1 MPDSLNNNSG
11 GRPNQFIRNT
21 MRSLYVYFLITLS
34 FLFSASIQLYA
45 QETDSVNQKELGLS
59 SLLNEIR
66 QQQIN
71 DSLERVK
78 LQNEIADLKS
88 QNSPKKE
95 NLRQQLNEFDE
106 ENNIRK
112 QQLKMKVDSIKK
124 HTKRYAVAPFKDT
137 LFYIYNKLGSSL
149 AKDRAYNVDTRINNL
164 YEDDFA
170 KVDSFKI
177 ENNEISADIVY
188 KDLVITSITELDALL
203 EGKSKE
209 EIAAQYLKKIQ
220 DSITNE
226 RAENSVTKLLMRCGL
241 MLLILFVFSI
251 LILLINKLKKYA
263 TQRILTERTQRI
275 KDVKIKN
282 YILVTSVQ
290 KTRMFINAINIL
302 RWGLIILIAFIMLP
316 IIFSVF
322 PFTQSWAANL
332 IGLFTKPLK
341 KAVVAVWD
349 YIPNLITVFVILVVM
364 RYAVRFIKYIFS
376 EIDKGKLEINGFH
389 RDFAMPTF
397 TIVRF
402 LLQAFTLVLIFP
414 YLPGANSDIFKG
426 ISVFIGV
433 LFSLGSSS
441 AISNIIAGLV
451 ITYMRPFRIG
461 DRITIADKT
470 GIVIEKSPLVT
481 RLRTIKNEE
490 ITIPNSSVLSGNTVN
505 YSTFSEEGICF
516 QVELTVGYEEPWQR
530 IHELLLQI
538 PSRVKRVNLNPAP
551 FVLQKKLDDFYVLY
565 ELNVYIQ
572 KSAEI
577 ELAKSEIFQLILDD
591 FLAAGIEMNGP
602 HIFAKADHVQQY
614 NPIMPND

>member
-1 MPDSLNNNSG
+1 
-11 GRPNQFIRNT
+11 
-21 MRSLYVYFLITLS
+21 MRRFYIFFFTIILCFCSTIVG
-34 FLFSASIQLYA
+34 LYA
-45 QETDSVNQKELGLS
+45 QENDSINKKELGLS
-59 SLLNEIR
+59 TLLNDIR
-66 QQQIN
+66 QQQLN
-71 DSLERVK
+71 DSLERQK
-78 LQNEIADLKS
+78 LQHEIASLKS

-95 NLRQQLNEFDE
+95 NLKQQLSDFDE
-106 ENNIRK
+106 ENNLRK
-112 QQLKMKVDSIKK
+112 QQLKIKVDSIKK
-124 HTKRYAVAPFKDT
+124 NTKRYAVAPFNDT

-149 AKDRAYNVDTRINNL
+149 AKDRAYNVVNRIENL
-164 YEDDFA
+164 YEDDFV

-188 KDLVITSITELDALL
+188 KDLIITSITELDALL

-209 EIAAQYLKKIQ
+209 EIAKQYLKRIQ
-220 DSITNE
+220 QAISQE
-226 RAENSVTKLLMRCGL
+226 RADNSISKVLIRTGL
-241 MLLILFVFSI
+241 VLLILAVFSM
-251 LILLINKLKKYA
+251 LVYFINRLKKYG
-263 TQRILTERTQRI
+263 TNRLLSERTERI

-282 YILVTSVQ
+282 YVLVTSVQ
-290 KTRMFINAINIL
+290 KTRIFINTINIA
-302 RWGLIILIAFIMLP
+302 RWGLIVLIAFIMLP
-316 IIFSVF
+316 IVFSVF
-322 PFTQSWAANL
+322 PFTQSWASNL

-341 KAVVAVWD
+341 KAVFAIWD
-349 YIPNLITVFVILVVM
+349 YIPNLITVFVILFVM
-364 RYAVRFIKYIFS
+364 RYAVRFVKYIFN
-376 EIDKGKLEINGFH
+376 EIDKGKLEVNGFH
-389 RDFAMPTF
+389 REFAMPTF

-470 GIVIEKSPLVT
+470 GVVIEKSPLVT

-490 ITIPNSSVLSGNTVN
+490 ITIPNSSILSGNTVN

-530 IHELLLQI
+530 IHELLLNI
-538 PSRVKRVNLNPAP
+538 PSRIARVNLHPAP

-565 ELNVYIQ
+565 ELNVYIS
-572 KSAEI
+572 KSGEI
-577 ELAKSEIFQLILDD
+577 ELAKSEIYQHILND

-602 HIFAKADHVQQY
+602 HLFAKLDHVPQY
-614 NPIMPND
+614 QPKNTDK

>member
-1 MPDSLNNNSG
+1 MYRFGIN
-11 GRPNQFIRNT
+11 
-21 MRSLYVYFLITLS
+21 ITLANMRRFYFF
-34 FLFSASIQLYA
+34 FLTIILCFSSTFIGIYA
-45 QETDSVNQKELGLS
+45 QENDSINKKELGLS
-59 SLLNEIR
+59 TLLNDIR

-71 DSLERVK
+71 DSLERLK
-78 LQNEIADLKS
+78 LQQEIASLKS

-95 NLRQQLNEFDE
+95 NLKQQLNELDE
-106 ENNIRK
+106 ENNMRK
-112 QQLKMKVDSIKK
+112 QQLKIKVDSIKK
-124 HTKRYAVAPFKDT
+124 NTKRYAVAPFNDT

-149 AKDRAYNVDTRINNL
+149 AKDRAYNVVNRIQNL
-164 YEDDFA
+164 YEDDFV

-203 EGKSKE
+203 EGKNKA
-209 EIAAQYLKKIQ
+209 EIAEQYLKRIQ
-220 DSITNE
+220 LAIHQERADNSITKMLI
-226 RAENSVTKLLMRCGL
+226 RTGL
-241 MLLILFVFSI
+241 VLLILIIFSI
-251 LILLINKLKKYA
+251 LVYLINRLKKYG
-263 TQRILTERTQRI
+263 TKRLLTERTERI

-282 YILVTSVQ
+282 YVLVTSVQ
-290 KTRMFINAINIL
+290 KTRIFINTINIV
-302 RWGLIILIAFIMLP
+302 RWGLIILIAFVMLP
-316 IIFSVF
+316 IVFSVF
-322 PFTQSWAANL
+322 PFTQSWASNL

-341 KAVVAVWD
+341 KAVMAIWD
-349 YIPNLITVFVILVVM
+349 YIPNLITVFVILFVM
-364 RYAVRFIKYIFS
+364 RYAVRFVKYIFN

-389 RDFAMPTF
+389 REFAMPTF

-402 LLQAFTLVLIFP
+402 LLQAFTLVLVFP

-470 GIVIEKSPLVT
+470 GVVIEKSPLVT

-490 ITIPNSSVLSGNTVN
+490 ITIPNSSILSGNTVN
-505 YSTFSEEGICF
+505 YSTFSEDGICF

-530 IHELLLQI
+530 IHELLLNI
-538 PSRVKRVNLNPAP
+538 PPRITRVNQLPAP

-565 ELNVYIQ
+565 ELNVYIS

-577 ELAKSEIFQLILDD
+577 ELAKSEIYQLILND

-602 HIFAKADHVQQY
+602 HLFAKVDHVPQY
-614 NPIMPND
+614 QERNSSNKT

>member
-1 MPDSLNNNSG
+1 
-11 GRPNQFIRNT
+11 
-21 MRSLYVYFLITLS
+21 MRRFYIFFFAII
-34 FLFSASIQLYA
+34 LFFCSSVGLYA
-45 QETDSVNQKELGLS
+45 QEADSINKKELGLS
-59 SLLNEIR
+59 TLLNDIR

-71 DSLERVK
+71 DSLERQK
-78 LQNEIADLKS
+78 LQNEIASLKS

-95 NLRQQLNEFDE
+95 NLKQQLNNFDE
-106 ENNIRK
+106 ENNLRK
-112 QQLKMKVDSIKK
+112 QQLKIKVDSIKK
-124 HTKRYAVAPFKDT
+124 NTKRYAVAPFNDT

-149 AKDRAYNVDTRINNL
+149 AKDRAYNVVNRIESL
-164 YEDDFA
+164 YEDDFV

-188 KDLVITSITELDALL
+188 KDLVITSVTELDALL

-209 EIAAQYLKKIQ
+209 EIANQYLKRIQ
-220 DSITNE
+220 RAISQE
-226 RAENSVTKLLMRCGL
+226 RADNSVTKLLIRTGL
-241 MLLILFVFSI
+241 VLLILIIFSI
-251 LILLINKLKKYA
+251 LVFFINRLKKYGTNRLLA
-263 TQRILTERTQRI
+263 ERIERI

-282 YILVTSVQ
+282 YVLVTSVQ
-290 KTRMFINAINIL
+290 KTRIFINAINIA
-302 RWGLIILIAFIMLP
+302 RWGMIVLIAFIMLP
-316 IIFSVF
+316 IVFSVF
-322 PFTQSWAANL
+322 PFTQSWASNL

-341 KAVVAVWD
+341 KAVIAIWD
-349 YIPNLITVFVILVVM
+349 YIPNLITVFVILFVM
-364 RYAVRFIKYIFS
+364 RYAVRFVKYIFN

-389 RDFAMPTF
+389 REFAMPTF

-402 LLQAFTLVLIFP
+402 LLQAFTLVLVFP

-470 GIVIEKSPLVT
+470 GVVIEKSPLVT

-490 ITIPNSSVLSGNTVN
+490 ITIPNSSILSGNTIN

-530 IHELLLQI
+530 IHELLLNI
-538 PSRVKRVNLNPAP
+538 PPRIARVNQLPAP

-565 ELNVYIQ
+565 ELNIYIS
-572 KSAEI
+572 KSGEI
-577 ELAKSEIFQLILDD
+577 ELAKSEIYQHILND

-602 HIFAKADHVQQY
+602 HLFAKVDHVPQY
-614 NPIMPND
+614 QHKNPEKQH

>member
-1 MPDSLNNNSG
+1 
-11 GRPNQFIRNT
+11 
-21 MRSLYVYFLITLS
+21 MRSIYVYFLMTLS
-34 FLFSASIQLYA
+34 YLLSTSLQLYA
-45 QETDSVNQKELGLS
+45 QEIDSVNKKELDLS
-59 SLLNEIR
+59 SLLNGIR

-78 LQNEIADLKS
+78 LQHEIADLKS

-95 NLRQQLNEFDE
+95 NLKQQLNDFDE
-106 ENNIRK
+106 ENTIRQ
-112 QQLKMKVDSIKK
+112 QQLKVKVDSIKK
-124 HTKRYAVAPFKDT
+124 NTKRYAVAPFQDT

-149 AKDRAYNVDTRINNL
+149 AKDRASNVVSRIHNL
-164 YEDDFA
+164 YEDDFVN
-170 KVDSFKI
+170 VDSFKI

-209 EIAAQYLKKIQ
+209 EIAANYLKKIQ
-220 DSITNE
+220 DTITAE
-226 RAENSVTKLLMRCGL
+226 RAANSITKLLIRIGL
-241 MLLILFVFSI
+241 VFLILVVFSI
-251 LILLINKLKKYA
+251 LILLINRLKAYG
-263 TQRILTERTQRI
+263 TRRILTERTQRI
-275 KDVKIKN
+275 KDIKIKN
-282 YILVTSVQ
+282 YVLVTSVQ
-290 KTRMFINAINIL
+290 KTRMFIHAISIL

-316 IIFSVF
+316 IVFSVF
-322 PFTQSWAANL
+322 PFTQSWASNL

-341 KAVVAVWD
+341 TAVLAIWD
-349 YIPNLITVFVILVVM
+349 YIPNLITIFVILVVM

-426 ISVFIGV
+426 ISVFIGI

-470 GIVIEKSPLVT
+470 GVVIEKSPLVT

-505 YSTFSEEGICF
+505 YSTFSAEGICF

-530 IHELLLQI
+530 IHELLLNI
-538 PSRVKRVNLNPAP
+538 PPRVKRVKVNPAP

-565 ELNVYIQ
+565 ELNVYIG
-572 KSAEI
+572 KSGEI
-577 ELAKSEIFQLILDD
+577 DQAKSEIFQLILDD
-591 FLAAGIEMNGP
+591 FLAEGIDMNGP
-602 HIFAKADHVQQY
+602 HIYAKAEHVQQY
-614 NPIMPND
+614 NPNMPGKTQEN

>member
-1 MPDSLNNNSG
+1 MTISC
-11 GRPNQFIRNT
+11 
-21 MRSLYVYFLITLS
+21 
-34 FLFSASIQLYA
+34 LFSTSAPLYA
-45 QETDSVNQKELGLS
+45 QETDSVNKKELDLS
-59 SLLNEIR
+59 SLLNGIR

-78 LQNEIADLKS
+78 LQHEIADLKS

-95 NLRQQLNEFDE
+95 NLQQQLNEFDE
-106 ENNIRK
+106 ENNLRK
-112 QQLKMKVDSIKK
+112 QQLKVKVDSIKK
-124 HTKRYAVAPFKDT
+124 NTKRYAVAPFQDT

-149 AKDRAYNVDTRINNL
+149 AKDRAYNVVSRIHNL
-164 YEDDFA
+164 YEDDFV

-177 ENNEISADIVY
+177 ENSEISADIVY
-188 KDLVITSITELDALL
+188 KDLVITSVTELDALL

-209 EIAAQYLKKIQ
+209 EIAANYLKRIQ
-220 DSITNE
+220 DSIKTE
-226 RAENSVTKLLMRCGL
+226 RADNSITKLLTRIGL
-241 MLLILFVFSI
+241 VFLILVVFSI
-251 LILLINKLKKYA
+251 LILLINKLKKYG
-263 TQRILTERTQRI
+263 TRRILTERTQRI
-275 KDVKIKN
+275 KDIKIKN
-282 YILVTSVQ
+282 YVLVTSVQ

-302 RWGLIILIAFIMLP
+302 RWGLIVLIAFIMLP
-316 IIFSVF
+316 IVFSVF
-322 PFTQSWAANL
+322 PFTQSWASNL

-341 KAVVAVWD
+341 TAVLAIWD

-376 EIDKGKLEINGFH
+376 EIDKGKLEVNGFH

-470 GIVIEKSPLVT
+470 GVVIEKSPLVT

-530 IHELLLQI
+530 IHELLLNI
-538 PSRVKRVNLNPAP
+538 PPRIKRVNLNPAP

-565 ELNVYIQ
+565 ELNVYIAR
-572 KSAEI
+572 SAEI

-602 HIFAKADHVQQY
+602 HLFAKVDHVQQY
-614 NPIMPND
+614 NPKAPNNSHENEL

>member
-1 MPDSLNNNSG
+1 
-11 GRPNQFIRNT
+11 
-21 MRSLYVYFLITLS
+21 MRSIYVYFLMTLS
-34 FLFSASIQLYA
+34 YLLSTSLQLYA
-45 QETDSVNQKELGLS
+45 QEIDSVNKKELDLS
-59 SLLNEIR
+59 SLLNGIR

-78 LQNEIADLKS
+78 LQHEIADLKS

-95 NLRQQLNEFDE
+95 NLKQQLNDFDE
-106 ENNIRK
+106 ENTIRQ
-112 QQLKMKVDSIKK
+112 QQLKVKVDSIKK
-124 HTKRYAVAPFKDT
+124 NTKRYAVAPFQDT

-149 AKDRAYNVDTRINNL
+149 AKDRASNVVSRIHNL
-164 YEDDFA
+164 YEDDFVN
-170 KVDSFKI
+170 VDSFKI

-209 EIAAQYLKKIQ
+209 EIAANYLKKIQ
-220 DSITNE
+220 DTITAE
-226 RAENSVTKLLMRCGL
+226 RAANSITKLLIRIGL
-241 MLLILFVFSI
+241 VFLILVVFSI
-251 LILLINKLKKYA
+251 LILLINRLKAYG
-263 TQRILTERTQRI
+263 TRRILTERTQRI
-275 KDVKIKN
+275 KDIKIKN
-282 YILVTSVQ
+282 YVLVTSVQ
-290 KTRMFINAINIL
+290 KTRMFIHAISIL

-316 IIFSVF
+316 IVFSVF
-322 PFTQSWAANL
+322 PFTQSWASNL

-341 KAVVAVWD
+341 TAVLAIWD
-349 YIPNLITVFVILVVM
+349 YIPNLITIFVILVVM

-376 EIDKGKLEINGFH
+376 EFDKGKLEINGFH

-426 ISVFIGV
+426 ISVFIGI

-470 GIVIEKSPLVT
+470 GVVIEKSPLVT

-505 YSTFSEEGICF
+505 YSTFSAEGICF

-530 IHELLLQI
+530 IHELLLNI
-538 PSRVKRVNLNPAP
+538 PPRVKRVKVNPAP

-565 ELNVYIQ
+565 ELNVYIG
-572 KSAEI
+572 KSGEI
-577 ELAKSEIFQLILDD
+577 DQAKSEIFQLILDD
-591 FLAAGIEMNGP
+591 FLAEGIDMNGP
-602 HIFAKADHVQQY
+602 HIYAKAEHVQQY
-614 NPIMPND
+614 NPNMPGKTQEN

>member
-1 MPDSLNNNSG
+1 M
-11 GRPNQFIRNT
+11 
-21 MRSLYVYFLITLS
+21 
-34 FLFSASIQLYA
+34 
-45 QETDSVNQKELGLS
+45 GLS

-95 NLRQQLNEFDE
+95 NLKQQLNEFDE
-106 ENNIRK
+106 ENKIRQ
-112 QQLKMKVDSIKK
+112 QQLKIRVDSIKK
-124 HTKRYAVAPFKDT
+124 NTKRYAVAPFNDT

-149 AKDRAYNVDTRINNL
+149 AKDRAYNVVSRIHNL
-164 YEDDFA
+164 YEDDFV

-177 ENNEISADIVY
+177 ENNEISTDIVY
-188 KDLVITSITELDALL
+188 KDLVITSVTELDALL

-209 EIAAQYLKKIQ
+209 EIATNYLKRIQ
-220 DSITNE
+220 DSITTE
-226 RAENSVTKLLMRCGL
+226 RADNSITKLLTRIGL
-241 MLLILFVFSI
+241 VFLILVVFSI
-251 LILLINKLKKYA
+251 LILLINKLKKYG

-275 KDVKIKN
+275 KDIKIKN
-282 YILVTSVQ
+282 YVLVTSVQ

-302 RWGLIILIAFIMLP
+302 RWALIILIAFIMLP
-316 IIFSVF
+316 IVFSVF
-322 PFTQSWAANL
+322 PFTQSWASNL

-341 KAVVAVWD
+341 TAVLAIWD

-364 RYAVRFIKYIFS
+364 RYAVRFVKYIFS
-376 EIDKGKLEINGFH
+376 EIDKGKLEVNGFH

-470 GIVIEKSPLVT
+470 GVVIEKSPLVT

-505 YSTFSEEGICF
+505 YSTFSEDGICF

-530 IHELLLQI
+530 IHELLLNI
-538 PSRVKRVNLNPAP
+538 PPRIKRVNLNPAP

-565 ELNVYIQ
+565 ELNIYIA

-577 ELAKSEIFQLILDD
+577 ELAKSEIFQSILDD

-602 HIFAKADHVQQY
+602 HIFAKVDHVQQY
-614 NPIMPND
+614 NPKMSNN

>member
-1 MPDSLNNNSG
+1 
-11 GRPNQFIRNT
+11 
-21 MRSLYVYFLITLS
+21 MRRFYIFFFTIILCFCSTIVG
-34 FLFSASIQLYA
+34 LYA
-45 QETDSVNQKELGLS
+45 QENDSINKKELGLS
-59 SLLNEIR
+59 TLLNDIR

-71 DSLERVK
+71 DSLERQK
-78 LQNEIADLKS
+78 LQHEIASLKS

-95 NLRQQLNEFDE
+95 NLKQQLNNFDE
-106 ENNIRK
+106 ENNLRK
-112 QQLKMKVDSIKK
+112 QQLKIKVDSIKK
-124 HTKRYAVAPFKDT
+124 NTKRYAVAPFNDT

-149 AKDRAYNVDTRINNL
+149 AKDRAYNVVNRIENL
-164 YEDDFA
+164 YEDDFV

-188 KDLVITSITELDALL
+188 KDLIITSITELDALL

-209 EIAAQYLKKIQ
+209 EIATQYLKRIQ
-220 DSITNE
+220 QAISQERADNSITKVLI
-226 RAENSVTKLLMRCGL
+226 RTGL
-241 MLLILFVFSI
+241 VLLILVVFSI
-251 LILLINKLKKYA
+251 LVYFINRLKKYG
-263 TQRILTERTQRI
+263 TNRLLTERTERI

-282 YILVTSVQ
+282 YVFLTSVQ
-290 KTRMFINAINIL
+290 KTRIFISTINIA
-302 RWGLIILIAFIMLP
+302 RWGLIVLIAFIMLP
-316 IIFSVF
+316 IVFSVF
-322 PFTQSWAANL
+322 PFTQSWASNL

-341 KAVVAVWD
+341 KAVFAIWD
-349 YIPNLITVFVILVVM
+349 YIPNLITVFVILFVM
-364 RYAVRFIKYIFS
+364 RYAVRFVKYIFN
-376 EIDKGKLEINGFH
+376 EIDKGKLEVNGFH
-389 RDFAMPTF
+389 REFAMPTF

-402 LLQAFTLVLIFP
+402 LLQAFTLVLVFP

-470 GIVIEKSPLVT
+470 GVVIEKSPLVT

-490 ITIPNSSVLSGNTVN
+490 ITIPNSSILSGNTVN

-530 IHELLLQI
+530 IHELLLNI
-538 PSRVKRVNLNPAP
+538 PSRIARVNQLPAP

-565 ELNVYIQ
+565 ELNVYIS
-572 KSAEI
+572 KSGEI
-577 ELAKSEIFQLILDD
+577 ELAKSEIYQHILND

-602 HIFAKADHVQQY
+602 HLFAKVDHVPQY
-614 NPIMPND
+614 QHKNTDTSY

>member
-1 MPDSLNNNSG
+1 
-11 GRPNQFIRNT
+11 
-21 MRSLYVYFLITLS
+21 MRSIYIFFLITLS
-34 FLFSASIQLYA
+34 CLFSTSTQLYA
-45 QETDSVNQKELGLS
+45 QETDSVNKKEMGLS

-95 NLRQQLNEFDE
+95 NLKQQLNEFDE
-106 ENNIRK
+106 ENNIRQ
-112 QQLKMKVDSIKK
+112 QQLKIRVDSIKK
-124 HTKRYAVAPFKDT
+124 NTKRYAVAPFNDT

-149 AKDRAYNVDTRINNL
+149 AKDRAYNVVSRIHNL
-164 YEDDFA
+164 YEDDFV

-177 ENNEISADIVY
+177 ENNEISTDIVY
-188 KDLVITSITELDALL
+188 KDLVITSVTELDALL

-209 EIAAQYLKKIQ
+209 EIATNYLKRIQ
-220 DSITNE
+220 DSITTE
-226 RAENSVTKLLMRCGL
+226 RADNSITKLLTRIGL
-241 MLLILFVFSI
+241 VFLILVVFSI
-251 LILLINKLKKYA
+251 LILLINKFKKYG

-275 KDVKIKN
+275 KDIKIKN
-282 YILVTSVQ
+282 YVLVTSVQ

-302 RWGLIILIAFIMLP
+302 RWALIILIAFIMLP
-316 IIFSVF
+316 IVFSVF
-322 PFTQSWAANL
+322 PFTQSWASNL

-341 KAVVAVWD
+341 TAVLAIWD

-364 RYAVRFIKYIFS
+364 RYAVRFVKYIFS

-441 AISNIIAGLV
+441 AISNIIAGVV

-470 GIVIEKSPLVT
+470 GVVIEKSPLVT

-505 YSTFSEEGICF
+505 YSTFSEDGICF

-530 IHELLLQI
+530 IHELLLNI
-538 PSRVKRVNLNPAP
+538 PPRIKRVNLNPTP

-565 ELNVYIQ
+565 ELNVYIA

-577 ELAKSEIFQLILDD
+577 ELAKSEIFQSILDD

-602 HIFAKADHVQQY
+602 HIFAKVDHVQQY
-614 NPIMPND
+614 NPKMSKN

>member
-1 MPDSLNNNSG
+1 
-11 GRPNQFIRNT
+11 
-21 MRSLYVYFLITLS
+21 MRRFYIFFFTIILCFCSTIVG
-34 FLFSASIQLYA
+34 LYA
-45 QETDSVNQKELGLS
+45 QENDSINKKELGLS
-59 SLLNEIR
+59 TLLNDIR

-71 DSLERVK
+71 DSLERQK
-78 LQNEIADLKS
+78 LQHEIASLKS
-88 QNSPKKE
+88 QNSAKKE
-95 NLRQQLNEFDE
+95 NLKQQLNNFDE
-106 ENNIRK
+106 ENNLRK
-112 QQLKMKVDSIKK
+112 QQLKIKVDSIKK
-124 HTKRYAVAPFKDT
+124 NTKRYAVAPFNDT

-149 AKDRAYNVDTRINNL
+149 AKDRAYNVVNRIENL
-164 YEDDFA
+164 YEDDFV

-188 KDLVITSITELDALL
+188 KDLIITSITELDALL

-209 EIAAQYLKKIQ
+209 EIATQYLKRIQ
-220 DSITNE
+220 QAISQE
-226 RAENSVTKLLMRCGL
+226 RADNSIAKVLIRTGL
-241 MLLILFVFSI
+241 VLLILVVFSI
-251 LILLINKLKKYA
+251 LVYFINRLKRYGTNRLLS
-263 TQRILTERTQRI
+263 ERTERI

-282 YILVTSVQ
+282 YVFLTSVQ
-290 KTRMFINAINIL
+290 KTRIFINMINIA
-302 RWGLIILIAFIMLP
+302 RWGLIVLIAFIMLP
-316 IIFSVF
+316 IVFSVF
-322 PFTQSWAANL
+322 PFTQSWASNL

-341 KAVVAVWD
+341 KAVFAIWD
-349 YIPNLITVFVILVVM
+349 YIPNLITVFVILFVM
-364 RYAVRFIKYIFS
+364 RYAVRFVKYIFN

-389 RDFAMPTF
+389 REFAMPTF

-402 LLQAFTLVLIFP
+402 LLQAFTLVLVFP

-470 GIVIEKSPLVT
+470 GVVIEKSPLVT

-490 ITIPNSSVLSGNTVN
+490 ITIPNSSILSGNTVN

-530 IHELLLQI
+530 IHELLLNI
-538 PSRVKRVNLNPAP
+538 PSRIARVNQLPAP

-565 ELNVYIQ
+565 ELNVYIS

-577 ELAKSEIFQLILDD
+577 ELAKSEIYQHILND

-602 HIFAKADHVQQY
+602 HLFAKVDHVPQY
-614 NPIMPND
+614 QPKNTDK

>member
-1 MPDSLNNNSG
+1 
-11 GRPNQFIRNT
+11 
-21 MRSLYVYFLITLS
+21 
-34 FLFSASIQLYA
+34 
-45 QETDSVNQKELGLS
+45 
-59 SLLNEIR
+59 LLNDIR

-71 DSLERVK
+71 DSLERQK
-78 LQNEIADLKS
+78 LQHEIASLKS

-95 NLRQQLNEFDE
+95 NLKQQLNNFDE
-106 ENNIRK
+106 ENNLRK
-112 QQLKMKVDSIKK
+112 QQLKIKVDSIKK
-124 HTKRYAVAPFKDT
+124 NTKRYAVAPFNDT

-149 AKDRAYNVDTRINNL
+149 AKDRAYNVVNRIENL
-164 YEDDFA
+164 YEDDFV

-188 KDLVITSITELDALL
+188 KDLIITSITELDALL

-209 EIAAQYLKKIQ
+209 EIATQYLKRIQ
-220 DSITNE
+220 QAISQERADNSITKVLI
-226 RAENSVTKLLMRCGL
+226 RTGL
-241 MLLILFVFSI
+241 VLLILVVFSI
-251 LILLINKLKKYA
+251 LVYFINRLKKYG
-263 TQRILTERTQRI
+263 TNRLLTERTERI

-282 YILVTSVQ
+282 YVFLTSVQ
-290 KTRMFINAINIL
+290 KTRIFISTINIA
-302 RWGLIILIAFIMLP
+302 RWGLIVLIAFIMLP
-316 IIFSVF
+316 IVFSVF
-322 PFTQSWAANL
+322 PFTQSWASNL

-341 KAVVAVWD
+341 KAVFAIWD
-349 YIPNLITVFVILVVM
+349 YIPNLITVFVILFVM
-364 RYAVRFIKYIFS
+364 RYAVRFVKYIFN
-376 EIDKGKLEINGFH
+376 EIDKGKLEVNGFH
-389 RDFAMPTF
+389 REFAMPTF

-402 LLQAFTLVLIFP
+402 LLQAFTLVLVFP
-414 YLPGANSDIFKG
+414 YLPGANSDVFKG

-470 GIVIEKSPLVT
+470 GVVIEKSPLVT

-490 ITIPNSSVLSGNTVN
+490 ITIPNSSILSGNTVN

-530 IHELLLQI
+530 IHELLLNI
-538 PSRVKRVNLNPAP
+538 PSRIARVNQLPAP

-565 ELNVYIQ
+565 ELNVYIS
-572 KSAEI
+572 KSGEI
-577 ELAKSEIFQLILDD
+577 ELAKSEIYQHILND

-602 HIFAKADHVQQY
+602 HLFAKVDHVPQY
-614 NPIMPND
+614 QHKNTDTSY

>member
-1 MPDSLNNNSG
+1 
-11 GRPNQFIRNT
+11 
-21 MRSLYVYFLITLS
+21 MRSIYIFSLITLS
-34 FLFSASIQLYA
+34 CLFSTSTQLYA
-45 QETDSVNQKELGLS
+45 QETDSVNKKELGLS

-95 NLRQQLNEFDE
+95 NLKQQLNEFDE
-106 ENNIRK
+106 ENNIRQ
-112 QQLKMKVDSIKK
+112 QQLKIRVDSIKK
-124 HTKRYAVAPFKDT
+124 NTKRYAVAPFNDT

-149 AKDRAYNVDTRINNL
+149 AKDRAYNVVSRIHNL
-164 YEDDFA
+164 YEDDFV

-177 ENNEISADIVY
+177 ENNEISTDIVY
-188 KDLVITSITELDALL
+188 KDLVITSVTELDALL

-209 EIAAQYLKKIQ
+209 EIATNYLKRIQ
-220 DSITNE
+220 DSITTE
-226 RAENSVTKLLMRCGL
+226 RADNSITKLLTRIGL
-241 MLLILFVFSI
+241 VFLILVVFSI
-251 LILLINKLKKYA
+251 LILLINKLKKYG

-275 KDVKIKN
+275 KDIKIKN
-282 YILVTSVQ
+282 YVLVTSVQ

-302 RWGLIILIAFIMLP
+302 RWALIILIAFIMLP
-316 IIFSVF
+316 IVFSVF
-322 PFTQSWAANL
+322 PFTQSWASNL

-341 KAVVAVWD
+341 TAVLAIWD

-364 RYAVRFIKYIFS
+364 RYAVRFVKYIFS
-376 EIDKGKLEINGFH
+376 EIDKGKLEVNGFH

-470 GIVIEKSPLVT
+470 GVVIEKSPLVT

-505 YSTFSEEGICF
+505 YSTFSEDGICF

-530 IHELLLQI
+530 IHELLLNI
-538 PSRVKRVNLNPAP
+538 PPRIKRVNLSPAP

-565 ELNVYIQ
+565 ELNVYMA

-577 ELAKSEIFQLILDD
+577 ELAKSEIFQSILDD
-591 FLAAGIEMNGP
+591 FLAAGIDMNGP
-602 HIFAKADHVQQY
+602 HIFAKVDHVQQY
-614 NPIMPND
+614 NPKMTNN

>member
-1 MPDSLNNNSG
+1 
-11 GRPNQFIRNT
+11 
-21 MRSLYVYFLITLS
+21 MRSIYVYFLMTIS
-34 FLFSASIQLYA
+34 CLFSTSAPLYA
-45 QETDSVNQKELGLS
+45 QETDSVNKKELDLS
-59 SLLNEIR
+59 SLLNGIR

-78 LQNEIADLKS
+78 LQHEIADLKS

-95 NLRQQLNEFDE
+95 NLKQQLNEFDE
-106 ENNIRK
+106 ENNLRK
-112 QQLKMKVDSIKK
+112 QQLKVKVDSIKK
-124 HTKRYAVAPFKDT
+124 NTKRYAVAPFQDT

-149 AKDRAYNVDTRINNL
+149 AKDRAYNVVSRIHNL
-164 YEDDFA
+164 YEDDFV

-177 ENNEISADIVY
+177 ENSEISADIVY
-188 KDLVITSITELDALL
+188 KDLVITSVTELDALL

-209 EIAAQYLKKIQ
+209 EIAANYLKRIQ
-220 DSITNE
+220 DSIKTE
-226 RAENSVTKLLMRCGL
+226 RADNSITKLLTRIGL
-241 MLLILFVFSI
+241 VFLILVVFSI
-251 LILLINKLKKYA
+251 LILLINKLKKYG
-263 TQRILTERTQRI
+263 TRRILTERTQRI
-275 KDVKIKN
+275 KDIKIKN
-282 YILVTSVQ
+282 YVLVTSVQ

-302 RWGLIILIAFIMLP
+302 RWGLIVLIAFIMLP
-316 IIFSVF
+316 IVFSVF
-322 PFTQSWAANL
+322 PFTQSWASNL

-341 KAVVAVWD
+341 TAVLAIWD

-376 EIDKGKLEINGFH
+376 EIDKGKLEVNGFH

-470 GIVIEKSPLVT
+470 GVVIEKSPLVT

-530 IHELLLQI
+530 IHELLLNI
-538 PSRVKRVNLNPAP
+538 PPRIKRVNLNPAP

-565 ELNVYIQ
+565 ELNVYIAR
-572 KSAEI
+572 SAEI

-602 HIFAKADHVQQY
+602 HLFAKVDHVQQY
-614 NPIMPND
+614 NPKAPNNSHENEL

>member
-1 MPDSLNNNSG
+1 MLN
-11 GRPNQFIRNT
+11 
-21 MRSLYVYFLITLS
+21 
-34 FLFSASIQLYA
+34 
-45 QETDSVNQKELGLS
+45 D
-59 SLLNEIR
+59 IR

-71 DSLERVK
+71 DSLERQK
-78 LQNEIADLKS
+78 LQHEIASLKS

-95 NLRQQLNEFDE
+95 NLKQQLNNFDE
-106 ENNIRK
+106 ENNLRK
-112 QQLKMKVDSIKK
+112 QQLKIKVDSIKK
-124 HTKRYAVAPFKDT
+124 NTKRYAVAPFNDT

-149 AKDRAYNVDTRINNL
+149 AKDRAYNVVNRIENL
-164 YEDDFA
+164 YEDDFV

-188 KDLVITSITELDALL
+188 KDLIITSITELDALL

-209 EIAAQYLKKIQ
+209 EIANQYLKRIQ
-220 DSITNE
+220 QAISQERADNSITKVLI
-226 RAENSVTKLLMRCGL
+226 RTGL
-241 MLLILFVFSI
+241 VLLILMVFSI
-251 LILLINKLKKYA
+251 LVYFINRLKKYG
-263 TQRILTERTQRI
+263 TNRLLTERTERI

-282 YILVTSVQ
+282 YVFLTSVQ
-290 KTRMFINAINIL
+290 KTRIFISTINIA
-302 RWGLIILIAFIMLP
+302 RWGLIVLIAFIMLP
-316 IIFSVF
+316 IVFSVF
-322 PFTQSWAANL
+322 PFTQSWASNL

-341 KAVVAVWD
+341 KAVFAIWD
-349 YIPNLITVFVILVVM
+349 YIPNLITVFVILFVM
-364 RYAVRFIKYIFS
+364 RYAVRFVKYIFN
-376 EIDKGKLEINGFH
+376 EIDKGKLEVNGFH
-389 RDFAMPTF
+389 REFAMPTF

-402 LLQAFTLVLIFP
+402 LLQAFTLVLVFP
-414 YLPGANSDIFKG
+414 YLPGANSDVFKG

-470 GIVIEKSPLVT
+470 GVVIEKSPLVT

-490 ITIPNSSVLSGNTVN
+490 ITIPNSSILSGNTVN

-530 IHELLLQI
+530 IHELLLNI
-538 PSRVKRVNLNPAP
+538 PSRIARVNQLPAP

-565 ELNVYIQ
+565 ELNVYIS
-572 KSAEI
+572 KSGEI
-577 ELAKSEIFQLILDD
+577 ELAKSEIYQHILND

-602 HIFAKADHVQQY
+602 HLFAKVDHVPQY
-614 NPIMPND
+614 QHKNTDTSY

>member
-1 MPDSLNNNSG
+1 MTISC
-11 GRPNQFIRNT
+11 
-21 MRSLYVYFLITLS
+21 
-34 FLFSASIQLYA
+34 LFSTSAPLYA
-45 QETDSVNQKELGLS
+45 QETDSVNKKELDLS
-59 SLLNEIR
+59 SLLNGIR

-78 LQNEIADLKS
+78 LQHEIADLKS

-95 NLRQQLNEFDE
+95 NLKQQLNEFDE
-106 ENNIRK
+106 ENNLRK
-112 QQLKMKVDSIKK
+112 QQLKVKVDSIKK
-124 HTKRYAVAPFKDT
+124 NTKRYAVAPFQDT

-149 AKDRAYNVDTRINNL
+149 AKDRAYNVVSRIHNL
-164 YEDDFA
+164 YEDDFV

-177 ENNEISADIVY
+177 ENSEISADIVY
-188 KDLVITSITELDALL
+188 KDLVITSVTELDALL

-209 EIAAQYLKKIQ
+209 EIAANYLKRIQ
-220 DSITNE
+220 DSIKTE
-226 RAENSVTKLLMRCGL
+226 RADNSITKLLTRIGL
-241 MLLILFVFSI
+241 VFLILVVFSI
-251 LILLINKLKKYA
+251 LILLINKLKKYG
-263 TQRILTERTQRI
+263 TRRILTERTQRI
-275 KDVKIKN
+275 KDIKIKN
-282 YILVTSVQ
+282 YVLVTSVQ

-302 RWGLIILIAFIMLP
+302 RWGLIVLIAFIMLP
-316 IIFSVF
+316 IVFSVF
-322 PFTQSWAANL
+322 PFTQSWASNL

-341 KAVVAVWD
+341 TAVLAIWD

-376 EIDKGKLEINGFH
+376 EIDKGKLEVNGFH

-470 GIVIEKSPLVT
+470 GVVIEKSPLVT

-530 IHELLLQI
+530 IHELLLNI
-538 PSRVKRVNLNPAP
+538 PPRIKRVNLSPAP

-565 ELNVYIQ
+565 ELNVYIAR
-572 KSAEI
+572 SAEI

-602 HIFAKADHVQQY
+602 HLFAKVDHVQQY
-614 NPIMPND
+614 NPKAPNNSHENEL

>member
-1 MPDSLNNNSG
+1 MRRFYFFFLTIILCFSST
-11 GRPNQFIRNT
+11 FIG
-21 MRSLYVYFLITLS
+21 I
-34 FLFSASIQLYA
+34 YA
-45 QETDSVNQKELGLS
+45 QENDSINKKELGLS
-59 SLLNEIR
+59 TLLNDIR

-71 DSLERVK
+71 DSLERLK
-78 LQNEIADLKS
+78 LQQEIASLKS

-95 NLRQQLNEFDE
+95 NLKQQLNEFDE
-106 ENNIRK
+106 ENNMRK
-112 QQLKMKVDSIKK
+112 QQLKIKVDSIKK
-124 HTKRYAVAPFKDT
+124 NTKRYAVAPFNDT

-149 AKDRAYNVDTRINNL
+149 AKDRAYNVVNRIQNL
-164 YEDDFA
+164 YEDDFV

-203 EGKSKE
+203 EGKNKA
-209 EIAAQYLKKIQ
+209 EIAEQYLKRIQ
-220 DSITNE
+220 LAIHQERADNSITKMLI
-226 RAENSVTKLLMRCGL
+226 RTGL
-241 MLLILFVFSI
+241 VLLILIIFSI
-251 LILLINKLKKYA
+251 LVYLINRLKKYG
-263 TQRILTERTQRI
+263 TKRLLTERTERI

-282 YILVTSVQ
+282 YVLVTSVQ
-290 KTRMFINAINIL
+290 KTRIFINTINIV
-302 RWGLIILIAFIMLP
+302 RWGLIILIAFVMLP
-316 IIFSVF
+316 IVFSVF
-322 PFTQSWAANL
+322 PFTQSWASNL

-341 KAVVAVWD
+341 KAVMAIWD
-349 YIPNLITVFVILVVM
+349 YIPNLITVFVILFVM
-364 RYAVRFIKYIFS
+364 RYAVRFVKYIFN

-389 RDFAMPTF
+389 REFAMPTF

-402 LLQAFTLVLIFP
+402 LLQAFTLVLVFP

-470 GIVIEKSPLVT
+470 GVVIEKSPLVT

-490 ITIPNSSVLSGNTVN
+490 ITIPNSSILSGNTVN
-505 YSTFSEEGICF
+505 YSTFSEDGICF

-530 IHELLLQI
+530 IHELLLNI
-538 PSRVKRVNLNPAP
+538 PPRITRVNQLPAP

-565 ELNVYIQ
+565 ELNVYIS

-577 ELAKSEIFQLILDD
+577 ELAKSEIYQLILND

-602 HIFAKADHVQQY
+602 HLFAKVDHVPQY
-614 NPIMPND
+614 QERNSSNDS

>member
-1 MPDSLNNNSG
+1 
-11 GRPNQFIRNT
+11 
-21 MRSLYVYFLITLS
+21 MRRFYIFFFTIILCFCSTIVG
-34 FLFSASIQLYA
+34 LYA
-45 QETDSVNQKELGLS
+45 QENDSINKKELGLS
-59 SLLNEIR
+59 TLLNDIR

-71 DSLERVK
+71 DSLERQK
-78 LQNEIADLKS
+78 LQHEIASLKS

-95 NLRQQLNEFDE
+95 NLKQQLNNFDE
-106 ENNIRK
+106 ENNLRK
-112 QQLKMKVDSIKK
+112 QQLKIKVDSIKK
-124 HTKRYAVAPFKDT
+124 NTKRYAVAPFNDT

-149 AKDRAYNVDTRINNL
+149 AKDRAYNVVSRIENL
-164 YEDDFA
+164 YEDDFV

-188 KDLVITSITELDALL
+188 KDLIITSITELDALL

-209 EIAAQYLKKIQ
+209 EIATQYLKLIQ
-220 DSITNE
+220 QAISKERADNSITKVLI
-226 RAENSVTKLLMRCGL
+226 RTGL
-241 MLLILFVFSI
+241 VLLILVVFSI
-251 LILLINKLKKYA
+251 LVYFINRLKRYGTNRLLA
-263 TQRILTERTQRI
+263 ERTERI

-282 YILVTSVQ
+282 YVFLTSVQ
-290 KTRMFINAINIL
+290 KTRIFINTINIA
-302 RWGLIILIAFIMLP
+302 RWGLIVLIAFIMLP
-316 IIFSVF
+316 IVFSVF
-322 PFTQSWAANL
+322 PFTQSWASNL

-341 KAVVAVWD
+341 KAVFAIWD
-349 YIPNLITVFVILVVM
+349 YIPNLITVFVILFVM
-364 RYAVRFIKYIFS
+364 RYAVRFVKYIFN
-376 EIDKGKLEINGFH
+376 EIDKGKLEVNGFH
-389 RDFAMPTF
+389 REFAMPTF

-402 LLQAFTLVLIFP
+402 LLQAFTLVLVFP

-470 GIVIEKSPLVT
+470 GVVIEKSPLVT

-490 ITIPNSSVLSGNTVN
+490 ITIPNSSILSGNTVN

-530 IHELLLQI
+530 IHELLLNI
-538 PSRVKRVNLNPAP
+538 PTRIARVNQLPAP

-565 ELNVYIQ
+565 ELNVYIS
-572 KSAEI
+572 KSGEI
-577 ELAKSEIFQLILDD
+577 ELAKSEIYQHILND

-602 HIFAKADHVQQY
+602 HLFAKLDHVPQY
-614 NPIMPND
+614 QPKNTDK

>member
-1 MPDSLNNNSG
+1 MKG
-11 GRPNQFIRNT
+11 FYIF
-21 MRSLYVYFLITLS
+21 FLTIILCFCS
-34 FLFSASIQLYA
+34 MINGIYA
-45 QETDSVNQKELGLS
+45 QESDSINKKELGLS
-59 SLLNEIR
+59 TLLNDIR

-71 DSLERVK
+71 DSLERQK
-78 LQNEIADLKS
+78 LQQEIANLKS

-95 NLRQQLNEFDE
+95 NLKQQLNEFDE
-106 ENNIRK
+106 ENNLRK
-112 QQLKMKVDSIKK
+112 QQLKIKVDSIKK
-124 HTKRYAVAPFKDT
+124 NTKRYAVAPFNDT

-149 AKDRAYNVDTRINNL
+149 AKDRAYNVVNRIENL
-164 YEDDFA
+164 YEDDFV

-188 KDLVITSITELDALL
+188 KDLIITSITELDALL

-209 EIAAQYLKKIQ
+209 EIATQYLKRIQ
-220 DSITNE
+220 EAINQERADNSITKILI
-226 RAENSVTKLLMRCGL
+226 RTGL
-241 MLLILFVFSI
+241 VLLILIIFSI
-251 LILLINKLKKYA
+251 LVFLINRLKKYG
-263 TQRILTERTQRI
+263 TNRLLTERTERI

-282 YILVTSVQ
+282 YVLVTSVQ
-290 KTRMFINAINIL
+290 KTRIFINTINIA
-302 RWGLIILIAFIMLP
+302 RWGLITLIAFIMLP
-316 IIFSVF
+316 IVFSVF

-341 KAVVAVWD
+341 KAVLAIWD
-349 YIPNLITVFVILVVM
+349 YIPNLITVFVILFVM
-364 RYAVRFIKYIFS
+364 RYAIRFVKYIFN

-389 RDFAMPTF
+389 REFAMPTF

-402 LLQAFTLVLIFP
+402 LLQAFTLVLVFP

-490 ITIPNSSVLSGNTVN
+490 ITIPNSSILSGNTVN

-516 QVELTVGYEEPWQR
+516 QVELTVGYEESWQR
-530 IHELLLQI
+530 IHELLLKI
-538 PSRVKRVNLNPAP
+538 PPRIARVNQLPAP

-565 ELNVYIQ
+565 ELNVYISR
-572 KSAEI
+572 SAEI
-577 ELAKSEIFQLILDD
+577 ELAKSEIYQLILND

-602 HIFAKADHVQQY
+602 HLFAKVDHVPQY
-614 NPIMPND
+614 QNDSTSTKG

>member
-1 MPDSLNNNSG
+1 MSRFYIFFFTIILCFCSTIVG
-11 GRPNQFIRNT
+11 
-21 MRSLYVYFLITLS
+21 
-34 FLFSASIQLYA
+34 LYA
-45 QETDSVNQKELGLS
+45 QENDSINKKELGLS
-59 SLLNEIR
+59 TLLNDIR
-66 QQQIN
+66 QQQLN
-71 DSLERVK
+71 DSLERQK
-78 LQNEIADLKS
+78 LQHEIASLKS

-95 NLRQQLNEFDE
+95 NLKQQLNDFDE
-106 ENNIRK
+106 ENNLRK
-112 QQLKMKVDSIKK
+112 QQLKIKVDSIKK
-124 HTKRYAVAPFKDT
+124 NTKRYAVAPFNDT

-149 AKDRAYNVDTRINNL
+149 AKDRAYNVVNRIENL
-164 YEDDFA
+164 YEDDFV

-188 KDLVITSITELDALL
+188 KDLIITSITELDALL

-209 EIAAQYLKKIQ
+209 EIAKQYLKRIQ
-220 DSITNE
+220 QAISQE
-226 RAENSVTKLLMRCGL
+226 RADNSISKVLIRTGL
-241 MLLILFVFSI
+241 VLLILAVFSM
-251 LILLINKLKKYA
+251 LVYFINRLKKYG
-263 TQRILTERTQRI
+263 TNRLLSERTERI

-282 YILVTSVQ
+282 YVLVTSVQ
-290 KTRMFINAINIL
+290 KTRIFINTINIA
-302 RWGLIILIAFIMLP
+302 RWGLIVLIAFIMLP
-316 IIFSVF
+316 IVFSVF
-322 PFTQSWAANL
+322 PFTQSWASNL

-341 KAVVAVWD
+341 KAVLAIWD
-349 YIPNLITVFVILVVM
+349 YIPNLITVFVILFVM
-364 RYAVRFIKYIFS
+364 RYAVRFVKYIFN
-376 EIDKGKLEINGFH
+376 EIDKGKLEVNGFH
-389 RDFAMPTF
+389 REFAMPTF

-402 LLQAFTLVLIFP
+402 LLQAFTLVLVFP

-470 GIVIEKSPLVT
+470 GVVIEKSPLVT

-490 ITIPNSSVLSGNTVN
+490 ITIPNSSILSGNTVN

-530 IHELLLQI
+530 IHELLLNI
-538 PSRVKRVNLNPAP
+538 PSRIARVNQLPAP

-565 ELNVYIQ
+565 ELNVYIS
-572 KSAEI
+572 KSGEI
-577 ELAKSEIFQLILDD
+577 ELAKSEIYQHILND

-602 HIFAKADHVQQY
+602 HLFAKLDHVPQY
-614 NPIMPND
+614 QPKNTDK

>member
-1 MPDSLNNNSG
+1 
-11 GRPNQFIRNT
+11 
-21 MRSLYVYFLITLS
+21 MRRFYIFFFTIILCFCSTIVG
-34 FLFSASIQLYA
+34 LYA
-45 QETDSVNQKELGLS
+45 QENDSINKKELGLS
-59 SLLNEIR
+59 TLLNDIR

-71 DSLERVK
+71 DSLERQK
-78 LQNEIADLKS
+78 LQYEIASLKS

-95 NLRQQLNEFDE
+95 NLKQQLNSFDE
-106 ENNIRK
+106 ENNLRK
-112 QQLKMKVDSIKK
+112 QQLKIKVDSIKK
-124 HTKRYAVAPFKDT
+124 NTKRYAVAPFNDT

-149 AKDRAYNVDTRINNL
+149 AKDRAYNVVNRIENL
-164 YEDDFA
+164 YEDDFV

-209 EIAAQYLKKIQ
+209 EIATQYLKRIQ
-220 DSITNE
+220 QAISQERADNSITKVLI
-226 RAENSVTKLLMRCGL
+226 RTGL
-241 MLLILFVFSI
+241 VLLILVVFSI
-251 LILLINKLKKYA
+251 LVYFINRLKRYGTNRLLA
-263 TQRILTERTQRI
+263 ERTARI

-282 YILVTSVQ
+282 YVFLTSVQ
-290 KTRMFINAINIL
+290 KTRIFINTINIA
-302 RWGLIILIAFIMLP
+302 RWGLIVLIAFIMLP
-316 IIFSVF
+316 IVFSVF
-322 PFTQSWAANL
+322 PFTQSWASNL

-341 KAVVAVWD
+341 KAVFAIWD
-349 YIPNLITVFVILVVM
+349 YIPNLITVFVILFVM
-364 RYAVRFIKYIFS
+364 RYAVRFVKYIFN
-376 EIDKGKLEINGFH
+376 EIDKGKLEVNGFH
-389 RDFAMPTF
+389 REFAMPTF

-402 LLQAFTLVLIFP
+402 LLQAFTLVLVFP

-470 GIVIEKSPLVT
+470 GVVIEKSPLVT

-490 ITIPNSSVLSGNTVN
+490 ITIPNSSILSGNTVN

-530 IHELLLQI
+530 IHELLLNI
-538 PSRVKRVNLNPAP
+538 PTRIARVNQLPAP

-565 ELNVYIQ
+565 ELNVYIS
-572 KSAEI
+572 KSGEI
-577 ELAKSEIFQLILDD
+577 ELAKSEIYQHILND

-602 HIFAKADHVQQY
+602 HLFAKLDHVSQY
-614 NPIMPND
+614 QPKNTDK

>member
-1 MPDSLNNNSG
+1 
-11 GRPNQFIRNT
+11 
-21 MRSLYVYFLITLS
+21 MRRFYIFFFTIILCSCSTIVG
-34 FLFSASIQLYA
+34 LYA
-45 QETDSVNQKELGLS
+45 QENDSINKKELGLS
-59 SLLNEIR
+59 TLLNDIR

-71 DSLERVK
+71 DSLERQK
-78 LQNEIADLKS
+78 LQHEIASLKS
-88 QNSPKKE
+88 QNSAKKE
-95 NLRQQLNEFDE
+95 NLKQQLNNFDE
-106 ENNIRK
+106 ENNLRK
-112 QQLKMKVDSIKK
+112 QQLKIKVDSIKK
-124 HTKRYAVAPFKDT
+124 NTKRYAVAPFNDT

-149 AKDRAYNVDTRINNL
+149 AKDRAYNVVNRIENL
-164 YEDDFA
+164 YEDDFV

-188 KDLVITSITELDALL
+188 KDLIITSITELDALL

-209 EIAAQYLKKIQ
+209 EIATQYLKRIQ
-220 DSITNE
+220 QAISQE
-226 RAENSVTKLLMRCGL
+226 RADNSISKVLIRTGL
-241 MLLILFVFSI
+241 VLLILAVFSMLVYFI
-251 LILLINKLKKYA
+251 NRLKRYGTNRLLA
-263 TQRILTERTQRI
+263 ERTERI

-282 YILVTSVQ
+282 YVFLTSVQ
-290 KTRMFINAINIL
+290 KTRIFINMINIA
-302 RWGLIILIAFIMLP
+302 RWGLIVLIAFIMLP
-316 IIFSVF
+316 IVFSVF
-322 PFTQSWAANL
+322 PFTQSWASNL

-341 KAVVAVWD
+341 KAVFAIWD
-349 YIPNLITVFVILVVM
+349 YIPNLITVFVILFVM
-364 RYAVRFIKYIFS
+364 RYAVRFVKYIFN

-389 RDFAMPTF
+389 REFAMPTF

-402 LLQAFTLVLIFP
+402 LLQAFTLVLVFP

-470 GIVIEKSPLVT
+470 GVVIEKSPLVT

-490 ITIPNSSVLSGNTVN
+490 ITIPNSSILSGNTVN

-530 IHELLLQI
+530 IHELLLNI
-538 PSRVKRVNLNPAP
+538 PSRIARVNQLPAP

-565 ELNVYIQ
+565 ELNVYIS

-577 ELAKSEIFQLILDD
+577 ELAKSEIYQHILND

-602 HIFAKADHVQQY
+602 HLFAKVDHVPQY
-614 NPIMPND
+614 QPKNTDK

>member
-1 MPDSLNNNSG
+1 MTISC
-11 GRPNQFIRNT
+11 
-21 MRSLYVYFLITLS
+21 
-34 FLFSASIQLYA
+34 LFSTSTQLYA
-45 QETDSVNQKELGLS
+45 QETDSVNKKELDLS
-59 SLLNEIR
+59 SLLNGIR

-78 LQNEIADLKS
+78 LQHEIADLKS

-95 NLRQQLNEFDE
+95 NLKQQLNEFDE
-106 ENNIRK
+106 ENNLRK
-112 QQLKMKVDSIKK
+112 QQLKVKVDSIKK
-124 HTKRYAVAPFKDT
+124 NTKRYAVAPFQDT

-149 AKDRAYNVDTRINNL
+149 AKDRAYNVVSRIHNL
-164 YEDDFA
+164 YEDDFV

-188 KDLVITSITELDALL
+188 KDLVITSVTELDALL

-209 EIAAQYLKKIQ
+209 EIAANYLKRIQ
-220 DSITNE
+220 DSITTE
-226 RAENSVTKLLMRCGL
+226 RADNSITKLLTRIGL
-241 MLLILFVFSI
+241 VFLILVVFSI
-251 LILLINKLKKYA
+251 LILLINKLKKYG

-275 KDVKIKN
+275 KDIKIKN
-282 YILVTSVQ
+282 YVLVTSVQ

-302 RWGLIILIAFIMLP
+302 RWGLIVLIAFIMLP
-316 IIFSVF
+316 IVFSVF
-322 PFTQSWAANL
+322 PFTQSWASNL

-341 KAVVAVWD
+341 TAVLAIWD

-376 EIDKGKLEINGFH
+376 EIDKGKLEVNGFH

-470 GIVIEKSPLVT
+470 GVVIEKSPLVT
-481 RLRTIKNEE
+481 SLRTIQNEE

-505 YSTFSEEGICF
+505 YSTFSEDGICF
-516 QVELTVGYEEPWQR
+516 QVELTFG
-530 IHELLLQI
+530 HE
-538 PSRVKRVNLNPAP
+538 
-551 FVLQKKLDDFYVLY
+551 
-565 ELNVYIQ
+565 
-572 KSAEI
+572 
-577 ELAKSEIFQLILDD
+577 
-591 FLAAGIEMNGP
+591 
-602 HIFAKADHVQQY
+602 
-614 NPIMPND
+614 

>member
-1 MPDSLNNNSG
+1 
-11 GRPNQFIRNT
+11 
-21 MRSLYVYFLITLS
+21 MRRFYIFFFTIILCFCSTIVG
-34 FLFSASIQLYA
+34 LYA
-45 QETDSVNQKELGLS
+45 QENDSINKKELGLS
-59 SLLNEIR
+59 TLLNDIR
-66 QQQIN
+66 QQQVN
-71 DSLERVK
+71 DSLERQK
-78 LQNEIADLKS
+78 LQHEIASLKS

-95 NLRQQLNEFDE
+95 NLKQQLNDFDE
-106 ENNIRK
+106 ENNLRK
-112 QQLKMKVDSIKK
+112 QQLKIKVDSIKK
-124 HTKRYAVAPFKDT
+124 NTKRYAVAPFNDT

-149 AKDRAYNVDTRINNL
+149 AKDRAYNVVNRIENL
-164 YEDDFA
+164 YEDDFV

-188 KDLVITSITELDALL
+188 KDLIITSITELDALL

-209 EIAAQYLKKIQ
+209 EIAKQYLKRIQ
-220 DSITNE
+220 QAISQE
-226 RAENSVTKLLMRCGL
+226 RADNSISKVLIRTGL
-241 MLLILFVFSI
+241 VLLILAVFSM
-251 LILLINKLKKYA
+251 LVYFINRLKKYG
-263 TQRILTERTQRI
+263 TNRLLSERTERI

-282 YILVTSVQ
+282 YVLVTSVQ
-290 KTRMFINAINIL
+290 KTRIFINTINIA
-302 RWGLIILIAFIMLP
+302 RWGLIVLIAFIMLP
-316 IIFSVF
+316 IVFSVF
-322 PFTQSWAANL
+322 PFTQSWASNL

-341 KAVVAVWD
+341 KAVFAIWD
-349 YIPNLITVFVILVVM
+349 YIPNLITVFVILFVM
-364 RYAVRFIKYIFS
+364 RYAVRFVKYIFN
-376 EIDKGKLEINGFH
+376 EIDKGKLEVNGFH
-389 RDFAMPTF
+389 REFAMPTF

-470 GIVIEKSPLVT
+470 GVVIEKSPLVT

-490 ITIPNSSVLSGNTVN
+490 ITIPNSSILSGNTVN

-530 IHELLLQI
+530 IHELLLNI
-538 PSRVKRVNLNPAP
+538 PPRIARVNQLPAP

-565 ELNVYIQ
+565 ELNVYIS
-572 KSAEI
+572 KSGEI
-577 ELAKSEIFQLILDD
+577 ELAKSEIYQHILND

-602 HIFAKADHVQQY
+602 HLFAKLDHVPQY
-614 NPIMPND
+614 QPKNTDK

>member
-1 MPDSLNNNSG
+1 MKG
-11 GRPNQFIRNT
+11 FYIF
-21 MRSLYVYFLITLS
+21 FLTIILCFCS
-34 FLFSASIQLYA
+34 MINGIYA
-45 QETDSVNQKELGLS
+45 QESDSINKKELGLS
-59 SLLNEIR
+59 TLLNDIR

-71 DSLERVK
+71 DSLERQK
-78 LQNEIADLKS
+78 LQQEIANLKS

-95 NLRQQLNEFDE
+95 NLKQQLNEFDE
-106 ENNIRK
+106 ENNLRK
-112 QQLKMKVDSIKK
+112 QQLKIKVDSIKK
-124 HTKRYAVAPFKDT
+124 NTKRYAVAPFNDT

-149 AKDRAYNVDTRINNL
+149 AKDRAYNVVNRIENL
-164 YEDDFA
+164 YEDDFV

-188 KDLVITSITELDALL
+188 KDLIITSITELDALL

-209 EIAAQYLKKIQ
+209 EIATQYLKRIQ
-220 DSITNE
+220 EAINQERADNSITKILI
-226 RAENSVTKLLMRCGL
+226 RTGL
-241 MLLILFVFSI
+241 VLLILIIFSI
-251 LILLINKLKKYA
+251 LVFLINRLKKYG
-263 TQRILTERTQRI
+263 TNRLLTERTERI

-282 YILVTSVQ
+282 YVLVTSVQ
-290 KTRMFINAINIL
+290 KTRIFINTINIA
-302 RWGLIILIAFIMLP
+302 RWGLITLIAFIMLP
-316 IIFSVF
+316 IVFSVF
-322 PFTQSWAANL
+322 PFTQSWASNL

-341 KAVVAVWD
+341 KAVLAIWD
-349 YIPNLITVFVILVVM
+349 YIPNLITVFVILFVM
-364 RYAVRFIKYIFS
+364 RYAVRFVKYIFN

-389 RDFAMPTF
+389 REFAMPTF

-402 LLQAFTLVLIFP
+402 LLQAFTLVLVFP

-490 ITIPNSSVLSGNTVN
+490 ITIPNSSILSGNTVN

-516 QVELTVGYEEPWQR
+516 QVELTVGYEESWQR
-530 IHELLLQI
+530 IHELLLKI
-538 PSRVKRVNLNPAP
+538 PPRIARVNQLPAP

-565 ELNVYIQ
+565 ELNVYISR
-572 KSAEI
+572 SAEI
-577 ELAKSEIFQLILDD
+577 ELAKSEIYQLILND

-602 HIFAKADHVQQY
+602 HLFAKVDHVPQY
-614 NPIMPND
+614 QNDSTSTKG

>member
-1 MPDSLNNNSG
+1 MING
-11 GRPNQFIRNT
+11 I
-21 MRSLYVYFLITLS
+21 
-34 FLFSASIQLYA
+34 YA
-45 QETDSVNQKELGLS
+45 QESDSINKKELGLS
-59 SLLNEIR
+59 TLLNDIR

-71 DSLERVK
+71 DSLERQK
-78 LQNEIADLKS
+78 LQQEIANLKS

-95 NLRQQLNEFDE
+95 NLKQQLNEFDE
-106 ENNIRK
+106 ENNLRK
-112 QQLKMKVDSIKK
+112 QQLKIKVDSIKK
-124 HTKRYAVAPFKDT
+124 NTKRYAVAPFNDT

-149 AKDRAYNVDTRINNL
+149 AKDRAYNVVNRIENL
-164 YEDDFA
+164 YEDDFV

-188 KDLVITSITELDALL
+188 KDLIITSITELDALL

-209 EIAAQYLKKIQ
+209 EIATQYLKRIQ
-220 DSITNE
+220 EAINQERADNSITKILI
-226 RAENSVTKLLMRCGL
+226 RTGL
-241 MLLILFVFSI
+241 VLLILIIFSI
-251 LILLINKLKKYA
+251 LVFLINRLKKYG
-263 TQRILTERTQRI
+263 TNRLLTERTERI

-282 YILVTSVQ
+282 YVLVTSVQ
-290 KTRMFINAINIL
+290 KTRIFINTINIA
-302 RWGLIILIAFIMLP
+302 RWGLITLIAFIMLP
-316 IIFSVF
+316 IVFSVF
-322 PFTQSWAANL
+322 PFTQSWASNL

-341 KAVVAVWD
+341 KAVLAIWD
-349 YIPNLITVFVILVVM
+349 YIPNLITVFVILFVM
-364 RYAVRFIKYIFS
+364 RYAVRFVKYIFN

-389 RDFAMPTF
+389 REFAMPTF

-402 LLQAFTLVLIFP
+402 LLQAFTLVLVFP

-490 ITIPNSSVLSGNTVN
+490 ITIPNSSILSGNTVN

-516 QVELTVGYEEPWQR
+516 QVELTVGYEESWQR
-530 IHELLLQI
+530 IHELLLKI
-538 PSRVKRVNLNPAP
+538 PPRIARVNQLPAP

-565 ELNVYIQ
+565 ELNVYISR
-572 KSAEI
+572 SAEI
-577 ELAKSEIFQLILDD
+577 ELAKSEIYQLILND

-602 HIFAKADHVQQY
+602 HLFAKVDHVPQY
-614 NPIMPND
+614 QNDSTSTKG

>member
-1 MPDSLNNNSG
+1 M
-11 GRPNQFIRNT
+11 
-21 MRSLYVYFLITLS
+21 
-34 FLFSASIQLYA
+34 
-45 QETDSVNQKELGLS
+45 GLS

-95 NLRQQLNEFDE
+95 NLKQQLNEFDE
-106 ENNIRK
+106 ENNIRQ
-112 QQLKMKVDSIKK
+112 QQLKIRVDSIKK
-124 HTKRYAVAPFKDT
+124 NTKRYAVAPFNDT

-149 AKDRAYNVDTRINNL
+149 AKDRAYNVVSRIHNL
-164 YEDDFA
+164 YEDDFV

-177 ENNEISADIVY
+177 ENNEISTDIVY
-188 KDLVITSITELDALL
+188 KDLVITSVTELDALL

-209 EIAAQYLKKIQ
+209 EIATNYLKRIQ
-220 DSITNE
+220 DSITTE
-226 RAENSVTKLLMRCGL
+226 RADNSITKLLTRIGL
-241 MLLILFVFSI
+241 VFLILVVFSI
-251 LILLINKLKKYA
+251 LILLINKFKKYG

-275 KDVKIKN
+275 KDIKIKN
-282 YILVTSVQ
+282 YVLVTSVQ

-302 RWGLIILIAFIMLP
+302 RWALIILIAFIMLP
-316 IIFSVF
+316 IVFSVF
-322 PFTQSWAANL
+322 PFTQSWASNL

-341 KAVVAVWD
+341 TAVLAIWD

-364 RYAVRFIKYIFS
+364 RYAVRFVKYIFS

-441 AISNIIAGLV
+441 AISNIIAGVV

-470 GIVIEKSPLVT
+470 GVVIEKSPLVT

-505 YSTFSEEGICF
+505 YSTFSEDGICF

-530 IHELLLQI
+530 IHELLLNI
-538 PSRVKRVNLNPAP
+538 PPRIKRVNLNPTP

-565 ELNVYIQ
+565 ELNVYIA

-577 ELAKSEIFQLILDD
+577 ELAKSEIFQSILDD

-602 HIFAKADHVQQY
+602 HIFAKVDHVQQY
-614 NPIMPND
+614 NPKMSKN

>member
-1 MPDSLNNNSG
+1 M
-11 GRPNQFIRNT
+11 
-21 MRSLYVYFLITLS
+21 
-34 FLFSASIQLYA
+34 
-45 QETDSVNQKELGLS
+45 GLS

-88 QNSPKKE
+88 QNSPKKD
-95 NLRQQLNEFDE
+95 NLKQQLNEFDE
-106 ENNIRK
+106 ENTIRQ
-112 QQLKMKVDSIKK
+112 QQLKIRVDSIKK
-124 HTKRYAVAPFKDT
+124 NTKRYAVAPFNDT

-149 AKDRAYNVDTRINNL
+149 AKDRAYNVVSRIHNL
-164 YEDDFA
+164 YEDDFV

-177 ENNEISADIVY
+177 ENNEISTDIVY
-188 KDLVITSITELDALL
+188 KDLVITSVTELDALL

-209 EIAAQYLKKIQ
+209 EIAANYLKRIQ
-220 DSITNE
+220 NSITSE
-226 RAENSVTKLLMRCGL
+226 RADNSISKLLTRSGL
-241 MLLILFVFSI
+241 VFLILLVFSI
-251 LILLINKLKKYA
+251 LILLINKLKKYV

-275 KDVKIKN
+275 KDIKIKN
-282 YILVTSVQ
+282 YVLVTSVQ

-302 RWGLIILIAFIMLP
+302 RWALIILIAFIMLP
-316 IIFSVF
+316 IVFSVF
-322 PFTQSWAANL
+322 PFTQSWASNL

-341 KAVVAVWD
+341 TAVLAIWD

-364 RYAVRFIKYIFS
+364 RYAVRFVKYIFS

-470 GIVIEKSPLVT
+470 GVVIEKSPLVT

-505 YSTFSEEGICF
+505 YSTFSEDGICF

-530 IHELLLQI
+530 IHELLLNI
-538 PSRVKRVNLNPAP
+538 PPRIKRVNLTPAP

-565 ELNVYIQ
+565 ELNVYIA

-577 ELAKSEIFQLILDD
+577 ELAKSEIFQSILDD

-602 HIFAKADHVQQY
+602 HIFAKVDHVQQY
-614 NPIMPND
+614 NPKMSNN